1 MARKSL
7 SFSSVSVRLARAAVC
22 VVFFSAQLG
31 ARSAE
36 TNAPSPSPKFLGT
49 ESCGSSGCH
58 GGGGHTQN
66 QFIVW
71 SLRDIHH
78 ERPFATLTTARSRQI
93 AAALKI
99 ANPIE
104 AAECAS
110 CHAPLHEIP
119 ADLRGPLFRISEG
132 VSCESCHGPAENWL
146 RSHTRSDYTHADRVA
161 AGMRDL
167 KDLYVRANTCVACH
181 QTVAL
186 PLLNAGHPELIF
198 ELDGQSVAEPKH
210 WREAAASNGA
220 QIWLTGQATALRE
233 ISWQIESASETNKN
247 LLEKRD
253 ALLWL
258 FQKIEGASPNLPSLR
273 NISSADSAAVRSA
286 ADQFAR
292 ATAEITW
299 SPDMTSGILARL
311 ASAAADFRRKA
322 TPAGQQ
328 ARRAER
334 LVLAL
339 DRLFKTQ
346 SSAAAQGRLD
356 KLIKLAQ
363 SIPDFDPIDFA
374 SALDDFSQ
382 SVKNP

>member
-1 MARKSL
+1 VARKSL
-7 SFSSVSVRLARAAVC
+7 SFSSVSACLARAAVC
-22 VVFFSAQLG
+22 VVLFSAQLG
-31 ARSAE
+31 AWSAE
-36 TNAPSPSPKFLGT
+36 TNALSPSPKFLGA

-71 SLRDIHH
+71 SLRDVHH
-78 ERPFATLTTARSRQI
+78 ERPFATLTTARSKQI

-119 ADLRGPLFRISEG
+119 ADLCGPQFRVSEG

-146 RSHTRSDYTHADRVA
+146 RSHTRPDYTHAYRVA

-210 WREAAASNGA
+210 WHEAPASNGS
-220 QIWLTGQATALRE
+220 QIWLTGQATDLRE
-233 ISWQIESASETNKN
+233 ICWQIENSPETNKN
-247 LLEKRD
+247 LLEKCN
-253 ALLWL
+253 ALIWL
-258 FQKIEGASPNLPSLR
+258 LQKIEGSSANLPSLR
-273 NISSADSAAVRSA
+273 NVSSADSATVRLA

-292 ATAEITW
+292 TAAEITW
-299 SPDMTSGILARL
+299 SPEMTSAILSRL
-311 ASAAADFRRKA
+311 ASAAPDFRSKT

-346 SSAAAQGRLD
+346 SSAAAQARLD
-356 KLIKLAQ
+356 KLFKLAQ
-363 SIPDFDPIDFA
+363 SIPDFDSTDFA

-382 SVKNP
+382 SIKNP